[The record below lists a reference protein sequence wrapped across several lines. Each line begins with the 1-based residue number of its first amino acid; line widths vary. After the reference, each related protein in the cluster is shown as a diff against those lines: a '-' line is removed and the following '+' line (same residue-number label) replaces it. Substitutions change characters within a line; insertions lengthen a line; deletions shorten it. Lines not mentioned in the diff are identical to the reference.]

1 MTTYDADSGPQGDA
15 WQATAE
21 ADRIDL
27 VESYHRRQRIA
38 SPQPTLHA
46 TIHVVVENQIASGED
61 VVIEAMARLQREGL
75 TRHESLH
82 AVGTILTEQLYGL
95 MKGDIAPGSDSNSR
109 YRERVKH
116 LSADDWRNSG
126 NDEHAG

>member
-1 MTTYDADSGPQGDA
+1 MAGHRRGRSIRIV
-15 WQATAE
+15 E
-21 ADRIDL
+21 AHR
-27 VESYHRRQRIA
+27 RRQRIKLPR
-38 SPQPTLHA
+38 STLHA
-46 TIHVVVENQIASGED
+46 TIYVVVENQIAIGED

-82 AVGTILTEQLYGL
+82 AVGTILTEQLYAL

-116 LSADDWRNSG
+116 LSAGDWRNSG

>member
-1 MTTYDADSGPQGDA
+1 MKTYDAEIGPQRDA
-15 WQATAE
+15 WLATAE
-21 ADRIDL
+21 ADRIEL
-27 VESYHRRQRIA
+27 VESYHRRQRIQLPRPA
-38 SPQPTLHA
+38 LHA
-46 TIHVVVENQIASGED
+46 TIHVVVENQIGIGED

-82 AVGTILTEQLYGL
+82 AVGNDLTEQLYGL
-95 MKGDIAPGSDSNSR
+95 MKGDVAPGSDSNSR

-116 LSADDWRNSG
+116 LSADDWRKSG